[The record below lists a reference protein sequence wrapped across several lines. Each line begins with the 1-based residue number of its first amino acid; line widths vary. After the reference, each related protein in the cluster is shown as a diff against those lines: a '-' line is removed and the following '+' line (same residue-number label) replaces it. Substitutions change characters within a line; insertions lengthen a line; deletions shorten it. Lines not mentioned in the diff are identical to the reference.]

1 MHVIETGANFQ
12 KRQCEMAAMKLPSG
26 ARIKYSRSKKKIYK
40 ADREDKNKPQR
51 EYLELEDEH
60 LQKGSDKFSYKF
72 K

>member
-1 MHVIETGANFQ
+1 
-12 KRQCEMAAMKLPSG
+12 MAAMKLPSG